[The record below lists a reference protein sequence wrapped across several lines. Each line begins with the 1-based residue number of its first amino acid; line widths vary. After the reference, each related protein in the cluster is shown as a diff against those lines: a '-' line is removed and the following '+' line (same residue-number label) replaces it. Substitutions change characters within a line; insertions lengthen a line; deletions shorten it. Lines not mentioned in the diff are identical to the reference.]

1 MICMSDFT
9 GILRKN
15 KLLITESQALQNSC
29 LLAGFVY
36 NLDSAR
42 LTSMKKI
49 QDLQID
55 EWIDRYTRAVFA
67 EFTVYNA
74 HTNFFGVVTML
85 TEILP
90 TGGYHHYPKVNTIR
104 LYRYTGPEQVVVMA
118 FEFVFFAFLCVYVY
132 SEAKQLFVLG
142 KKYFADPWNYIEI
155 VVICSSFSAI
165 FLYLAE
171 LGFTKLAIRRMRAN
185 PEAFISFD
193 YIIFLDEAFLGTLGF
208 AVFCAFLKFLK
219 LLRFNRRMSMLVQ
232 TVKVSSA
239 PLLSFF
245 FIFLL
250 FFTAYTQAAFLMF
263 GPVNED
269 YSSFV
274 VAAETMLSMTL
285 GGFDFTGLQNAN
297 RLIGPIFFIS
307 YMVFIFLI
315 LVNVFLSIVNDSFA
329 EVSSDVAKQT
339 NEHEVVDYIV
349 YSVKEQIGRY
359 VSPPFKPLYK
369 PSLTDFERTV
379 ADIEDRAEDIVFAV
393 DNLSL
398 EEQRR
403 ENWFKIEKMNEKKA
417 MLIRCLLHSN
427 EDFDED
433 DFANAIPLMVKF
445 LSEHTREELK
455 HTLQKNRER
464 RLSQFDMSSLST
476 EDSSDEVLYE
486 DTDTED
492 SSISSLLDLEN
503 PTYSYLDVPSSFR
516 SLHSIVEENAP
527 SESGDNVQQG
537 GNETSSHCKG
547 DQVAVSISR
556 ATSLSDVY
564 VEIPDQ
570 AEAEDNSSQLS
581 THL

>member
-1 MICMSDFT
+1 
-9 GILRKN
+9 
-15 KLLITESQALQNSC
+15 
-29 LLAGFVY
+29 
-36 NLDSAR
+36 
-42 LTSMKKI
+42 MKKM
-49 QDLQID
+49 QDLQIY
-55 EWIDRYTRAVFA
+55 EWIDRYTRAIFA

-74 HTNFFGVVTML
+74 QINFFGVLSML

-90 TGGYHHYPKVNTIR
+90 TGGYHQYPKVNTIR
-104 LYRYTGPEQVVVMA
+104 LYRYTGPDQLVVMA

-155 VVICSSFSAI
+155 LVICSSFSAI

-193 YIIFLDEAFLGTLGF
+193 YIIFLNEAYLGTLGF

-239 PLLSFF
+239 PLFSFF

-250 FFTAYTQAAFLMF
+250 FFLAYAQAAFLMF

-274 VAAETMLSMTL
+274 VAAQTMLSMTL
-285 GGFDFTGLQNAN
+285 GGFDFIGLQDAN
-297 RLIGPIFFIS
+297 RLVGPIFFIS
-307 YMVFIFLI
+307 YMVLIFLI
-315 LVNVFLSIVNDSFA
+315 LVNVFVSIVNDSFA

-349 YSVKEQIGRY
+349 YCVKEQIGSY

-369 PSLTDFERTV
+369 PSLTDFEMAV
-379 ADIEDRAEDIVFAV
+379 ADIEDRAENIVFAV

-403 ENWFKIEKMNEKKA
+403 ANWFKIEKMNEKKE
-417 MLIRCLLHSN
+417 MLIRLLLHSN

-433 DFANAIPLMVKF
+433 DFANAIPLMAKF
-445 LSEHTREELK
+445 LSEHTQEELK
-455 HTLQKNRER
+455 HTLQKNSER
-464 RLSQFDMSSLST
+464 RLSQFDLCSLFSD
-476 EDSSDEVLYE
+476 DSFDEGMYE

-492 SSISSLLDLEN
+492 SSTSSFLDFEQAS
-503 PTYSYLDVPSSFR
+503 YSNLDVPYRFR
-516 SLHSIVEENAP
+516 SLHSIEEKNEP
-527 SESGDNVQQG
+527 SECGDN
-537 GNETSSHCKG
+537 ELTTSHCEY
-547 DQVAVSISR
+547 DVAVSIGR
-556 ATSLSDVY
+556 TTSQSDLY
-564 VEIPDQ
+564 IEILDE
-570 AEAEDNSSQLS
+570 AEAEDNSSQMS

>member
-1 MICMSDFT
+1 
-9 GILRKN
+9 
-15 KLLITESQALQNSC
+15 
-29 LLAGFVY
+29 
-36 NLDSAR
+36 
-42 LTSMKKI
+42 MKKI

-90 TGGYHHYPKVNTIR
+90 TGGYYHYPKVNTIR
-104 LYRYTGPEQVVVMA
+104 LYRYTGPEQFVVMA

-132 SEAKQLFVLG
+132 SEVKQLFVLG

-155 VVICSSFSAI
+155 LVICSSFSAI

-171 LGFTKLAIRRMRAN
+171 LGFTKLAIRRMREN
-185 PEAFISFD
+185 PEAFTSFD
-193 YIIFLDEAFLGTLGF
+193 YIIFLDEAYLGTLGF

-219 LLRFNRRMSMLVQ
+219 LLRFNRRMSMLAQ

-245 FIFLL
+245 FMFLL

-274 VAAETMLSMTL
+274 VAAKTMLSMTL
-285 GGFDFTGLQNAN
+285 GGFDFIGLQNAN

-315 LVNVFLSIVNDSFA
+315 LVNVFVSIVNESFA

-349 YSVKEQIGRY
+349 YCVKEQTGRY

-369 PSLTDFERTV
+369 PTPTDFERAV
-379 ADIEDRAEDIVFAV
+379 ADIEDRAENIVFAV

-403 ENWFKIEKMNEKKA
+403 ANWFKIEKMNEKKA

-433 DFANAIPLMVKF
+433 DFANAIPLMAKF
-445 LSEHTREELK
+445 LSEHTEEELK

-476 EDSSDEVLYE
+476 EDSSDEGLYE

-492 SSISSLLDLEN
+492 SSISSLLDFEN
-503 PTYSYLDVPSSFR
+503 STYGNLDVPSSFR
-516 SLHSIVEENAP
+516 PLHSIVEENEP
-527 SESGDNVQQG
+527 SESVDNVQQG
-537 GNETSSHCKG
+537 GNETSAHCK
-547 DQVAVSISR
+547 DDEVAVSFGR
-556 ATSLSDVY
+556 TTSLNNVY
-564 VEIPDQ
+564 VEIPDK
-570 AEAEDNSSQLS
+570 AEAEVTSQSS